1 MATTDPVA
9 NSRRSSDRRS
19 LQDEKVDI
27 QEYERAVNDNGVVSQ
42 QEIQGRFD
50 LLRDLNPEQMALLNK
65 KVLRKVDWRLMP
77 TITVMFLM
85 K

>member
-1 MATTDPVA
+1 MATHDPVA
-9 NSRRSSDRRS
+9 NDRTSD
-19 LQDEKVDI
+19 LDEKIDARH
-27 QEYERAVNDNGVVSQ
+27 YERAINDNGVYTP

-50 LLRDLNPEQMALLNK
+50 LLRDLNPQQMAALNK

-77 TITVMFLM
+77 TITVMFLL